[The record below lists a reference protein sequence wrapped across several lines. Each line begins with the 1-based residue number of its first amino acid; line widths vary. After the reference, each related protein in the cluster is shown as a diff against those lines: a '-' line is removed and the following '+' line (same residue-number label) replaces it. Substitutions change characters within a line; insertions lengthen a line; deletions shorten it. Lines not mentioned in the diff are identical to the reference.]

1 MPRIVC
7 QVLSQTPYYKQMFQ
21 PLTASIGLRYL
32 RAKRRN
38 GFISFISLASVLGI
52 FIGVVALITTISV
65 MNGFQEELR
74 NRILGTVAHATI
86 EGVNGNL
93 NDWPQAIT
101 LASQDA
107 RVVGAAPYV
116 QTESLLQGQSKQGAI
131 LRGILPAYEGKVSD
145 LPHKMREG
153 RLDSLKPGQ
162 FNIVLGSELAGVLNV
177 RVGDSVNA
185 FVTESVAT
193 PFGSMPRAKR
203 FKVSGIFEIGA
214 QEYDFGLALIHMQD
228 AQKLLR
234 MDDSVTGIR
243 IKLTDIWQ
251 AWNVSRDLATRMDG
265 AYIVHDWTRDHANFF
280 RALKMEKTV
289 MFILLSLVIAIAAFN
304 LVSSQVMLVHDKQAD
319 IAILRTLGISPHQVM
334 QIFMVQ
340 GLVIGLVGVALGTV
354 FGILLSNNLST
365 IVHLIESITGNE
377 LMPSDVY
384 YISGVPTVV
393 NGMDVLII
401 VIVAIAMCLLAT
413 VYPAWRA
420 AKTNPVE
427 ALRYE

>member
-1 MPRIVC
+1 
-7 QVLSQTPYYKQMFQ
+7 MFQ
-21 PLTASIGLRYL
+21 PITASIGLRYL

-93 NDWPQAIT
+93 NDWPNAIT
-101 LASQDA
+101 LASKDK
-107 RVVGAAPYV
+107 RVIGAAPYV

-145 LPHKMREG
+145 LPNKMRQG
-153 RLDSLKPGQ
+153 SLDSLKPGQ
-162 FNIVLGSELAGVLNV
+162 FNIVLGSELAGALNV
-177 RVGDSVNA
+177 RVGDSINA

-214 QEYDFGLALIHMQD
+214 QEYDFGLALVHMDD

-234 MDDSVTGIR
+234 MDSSVTGIR

-251 AWNVSRDLATRMDG
+251 AWNVSRDLATRMEG
-265 AYIVHDWTRDHANFF
+265 AYIVRDWTRDHANFF

-319 IAILRTLGISPHQVM
+319 IAILRTLGLSPQQVM

-340 GLVIGLVGVALGTV
+340 GLVIGLVGVALGTI
-354 FGILLSNNLST
+354 FGILLSNNLSV
-365 IVHLIESITGNE
+365 IVRMVESFTGNE
-377 LMPSDVY
+377 LMPADVY

-393 NGMDVLII
+393 NSMDVLTI
-401 VIVAIAMCLLAT
+401 VLVAIAMCLLAT
-413 VYPAWRA
+413 IYPAWRA